1 MKRRVLSRL
10 GTGWASCLQSEGG
23 MATFAGMKPEV
34 EDTGIVSTVNRE
46 CVVGPCNYGAFG
58 PLSERLVGN
67 GCDE

>member
-1 MKRRVLSRL
+1 
-10 GTGWASCLQSEGG
+10 